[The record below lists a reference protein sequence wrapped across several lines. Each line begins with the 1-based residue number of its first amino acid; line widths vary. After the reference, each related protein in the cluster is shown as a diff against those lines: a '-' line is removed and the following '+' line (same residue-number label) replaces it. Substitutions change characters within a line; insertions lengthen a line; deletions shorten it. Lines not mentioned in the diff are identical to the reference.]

1 MRAISRVAIAGAG
14 TMGYS
19 LAQAFA
25 RFGYDVTL
33 YDLFPAALEKAKG
46 LIALNQST
54 EVDSGKLTAEDATS
68 ELSIDAS
75 KVSSDMV
82 GMDSKKYTERN
93 AEWDEKV
100 VDDVLDLV
108 NDMLGEIDKIVA
120 EKIN

>member
-46 LIALNQST
+46 LIAL
-54 EVDSGKLTAEDATS
+54 
-68 ELSIDAS
+68 
-75 KVSSDMV
+75 
-82 GMDSKKYTERN
+82 
-93 AEWDEKV
+93 
-100 VDDVLDLV
+100 
-108 NDMLGEIDKIVA
+108 
-120 EKIN
+120 